1 MGDTQTIKPAAA
13 APAES
18 TTTTAAAPAQ
28 AAAAAPAQASLE
40 QARAEGATAERVR
53 VAAIL
58 GHANA
63 SANPAITQ
71 QCISTGLS
79 AEQAKGFLDVA
90 PAAVTAAAAT
100 ASAPANPFAQAMAA
114 MGNPDVSGMEAAA
127 PDSATAA
134 NAQTEAGWGQA
145 FGYAKR

>member
-1 MGDTQTIKPAAA
+1 MTQP
-13 APAES
+13 S
-18 TTTTAAAPAQ
+18 TETTAAAPVAP
-28 AAAAAPAQASLE
+28 AAASAEAPAVAAPAQASLE
-40 QARAEGATAERVR
+40 QARAEGAAAERAR

-63 SANPAITQ
+63 SANPAIAQ

-90 PAAVTAAAAT
+90 PAAAAATT

-134 NAQTEAGWGQA
+134 SAQTEAGWGQA
-145 FGYAKR
+145 FGYGKR

>member
-18 TTTTAAAPAQ
+18 TTTAAAAPV
-28 AAAAAPAQASLE
+28 AASAAAPAQASLE

-71 QCISTGLS
+71 QCITTGLS

-90 PAAVTAAAAT
+90 PAAAVAALAPAAT
-100 ASAPANPFAQAMAA
+100 NQFAQAMAA
-114 MGNPDVSGMEAAA
+114 MGNPDVSGVEAAA
-127 PDSATAA
+127 PDSAATAS
-134 NAQTEAGWGQA
+134 AQTETGWGQA

>member
-1 MGDTQTIKPAAA
+1 MTQT
-13 APAES
+13 S
-18 TTTTAAAPAQ
+18 TETTAAAPVAP
-28 AAAAAPAQASLE
+28 AAASAEVPAVAAPAQASLE
-40 QARAEGATAERVR
+40 QARAEGATAERAR

-100 ASAPANPFAQAMAA
+100 ASAPANPCAQAMAA

>member
-1 MGDTQTIKPAAA
+1 MGDTQTIKPEAA

-18 TTTTAAAPAQ
+18 TTTAAAAPVVASV
-28 AAAAAPAQASLE
+28 AAPAQASLE

-71 QCISTGLS
+71 QCITTGLS

-90 PAAVTAAAAT
+90 PAAAVAALAPAAT
-100 ASAPANPFAQAMAA
+100 NQFAQAMAA
-114 MGNPDVSGMEAAA
+114 MGNPDVSGVEAAA
-127 PDSATAA
+127 PDSAATAS
-134 NAQTEAGWGQA
+134 AQTETGWGQA

>member
-1 MGDTQTIKPAAA
+1 MTQT
-13 APAES
+13 S
-18 TTTTAAAPAQ
+18 TETTAAAPVAP
-28 AAAAAPAQASLE
+28 AAASAEAPAVAAPAQASLE
-40 QARAEGATAERVR
+40 QARAEGAASERAR

-63 SANPAITQ
+63 SANPAIAQ

-90 PAAVTAAAAT
+90 PAAAVTAVAAT

-127 PDSATAA
+127 PDGATAA

-145 FGYAKR
+145 FGYGKR